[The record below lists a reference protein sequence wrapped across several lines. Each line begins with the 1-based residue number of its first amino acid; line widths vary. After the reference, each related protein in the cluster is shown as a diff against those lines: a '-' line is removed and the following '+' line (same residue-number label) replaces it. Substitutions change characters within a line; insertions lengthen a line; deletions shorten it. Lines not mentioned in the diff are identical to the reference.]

1 MRSRAVAA
9 GIGIVAAAAMALPVV
24 AQNYPSKPIE
34 LVVPFVAGG
43 TTDNIARLMAQR
55 FTESWSQTVI
65 VNNRPGAGS
74 TIGTSAVAKA
84 APDGHTLLV
93 TTFAFA
99 AAPALQ
105 KVSFDPIKDFAPIT
119 EIASLPMMLVVH
131 PSIPA
136 KNLAEFIALAKAS
149 PAGLDYASSGPGTS
163 THLAAEMFNTMAN
176 VRLVHVPYKGN
187 AEVFNA
193 LLGGHIKVHFSLV
206 PIGHPACA
214 GREAARARGHQR
226 EAPAVSAGRADHR
239 RVRLPGLRDQLVAGH
254 AGAGRNAA
262 GGRDEDQ
269 QRDGRAPE
277 DAGDARAHGARGR
290 RSGRQ
295 LAAAIRRARRERGR
309 QMGEGGESRRPDVEL
324 SDQKS
329 DSPRIPSVRS
339 ADAIR
344 RLPIRSRSVSDV
356 PPPRLP

>member
-1 MRSRAVAA
+1 MRSRAVSA

-105 KVSFDPIKDFAPIT
+105 KVSFDPVKDFAPIT

-206 PIGHPACA
+206 PSGIPHVRAGKLRVLAVTSEKRLPYLPDVPTIAESGFPAYEISSWQ
-214 GREAARARGHQR
+214 GML
-226 EAPAVSAGRADHR
+226 APAGTPPAVVTKINGEMIELLKTPAMRERMAREGADPVGSSPQQFGE
-239 RVRLPGLRDQLVAGH
+239 RVKSEVDKWTRVAK
-254 AGAGRNAA
+254 AA
-262 GGRDEDQ
+262 GLM
-269 QRDGRAPE
+269 
-277 DAGDARAHGARGR
+277 
-290 RSGRQ
+290 SN
-295 LAAAIRRARRERGR
+295 
-309 QMGEGGESRRPDVEL
+309 
-324 SDQKS
+324 
-329 DSPRIPSVRS
+329 
-339 ADAIR
+339 
-344 RLPIRSRSVSDV
+344 
-356 PPPRLP
+356 

>member
-24 AQNYPSKPIE
+24 AQNYPTKQIE

-74 TIGTSAVAKA
+74 AIGTAAVAKA

-99 AAPALQ
+99 VAPALQ

-136 KNLAEFIALAKAS
+136 KNLEEFIALAKAS
-149 PAGLDYASSGPGTS
+149 PEGLDYASSGPGTS
-163 THLAAEMFNTMAN
+163 THLAAEMFNTMAD
-176 VRLVHVPYKGN
+176 VRPRARAVQGQCRGVQ
-187 AEVFNA
+187 
-193 LLGGHIKVHFSLV
+193 
-206 PIGHPACA
+206 
-214 GREAARARGHQR
+214 RAARRSYQGALQPGAERASRMCGQGSCARSR
-226 EAPAVSAGRADHR
+226 SPARSACRICRTCRPSPSQAS
-239 RVRLPGLRDQLVAGH
+239 RLTRS
-254 AGAGRNAA
+254 
-262 GGRDEDQ
+262 
-269 QRDGRAPE
+269 
-277 DAGDARAHGARGR
+277 ARGR
-290 RSGRQ
+290 
-295 LAAAIRRARRERGR
+295 ACWRRPARR
-309 QMGEGGESRRPDVEL
+309 RR
-324 SDQKS
+324 S
-329 DSPRIPSVRS
+329 
-339 ADAIR
+339 
-344 RLPIRSRSVSDV
+344 
-356 PPPRLP
+356 